1 MIEIHD
7 NFLNPIDFVKLN
19 SVLLSTY
26 FNWYY
31 NDETV
36 ANESIDDLYDFQF
49 THVFY
54 ANDKPGSEHFN
65 LLTPI
70 FEKLNIGALIRVK
83 ANLTT
88 ANPTPRSG
96 IFHAD
101 FPERKNSTTSI
112 FYLNTTNGGT
122 LFENGDRVDC
132 VENRLITFRNQL
144 RHAPQ
149 MCSDSKIRCVINF
162 NYYE

>member
-7 NFLNPIDFVKLN
+7 KFLDDLDFVKIK

-36 ANESIDDLYDFQF
+36 TNESIDDLYDFQF
-49 THVFY
+49 THIFY
-54 ANDKPGSEHFN
+54 SNNKPGSEHFN

-88 ANPTPRSG
+88 VTPTVKDR

-101 FPERKNSTTSI
+101 FPEKKNSTTAI

-122 LFENGDRVDC
+122 LFENDDRVDC
-132 VENRLITFRNQL
+132 VENRLIIFKNQL